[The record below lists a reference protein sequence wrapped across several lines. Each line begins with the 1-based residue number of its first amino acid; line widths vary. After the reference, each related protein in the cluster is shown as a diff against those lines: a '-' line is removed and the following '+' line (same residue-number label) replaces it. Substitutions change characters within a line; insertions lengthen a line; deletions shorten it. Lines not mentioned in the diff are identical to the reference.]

1 MTEVEFFDAPRL
13 QRPLLLIAFAGLFD
27 AAEAATDALAWI
39 KDRSEAEKYAVI
51 SSEGFVN
58 FQQAR
63 PRARFDSDGNRKIDW
78 PDTTVWSCRRP
89 GTRDVLVM
97 LGVEPHLRWQS
108 YADAVLSVARS
119 SGAEMVITVGSMISM
134 VPHTRP
140 LAVTGSAADPE
151 LSRRLNLA
159 NPTYQGPTG
168 LVGVLNQRLDAA
180 RFPVVSLRV
189 SIPHYVPSPPN
200 PKATRALL
208 RRLQQTMGLET
219 GYEELDPAV
228 SEWAMRVDQA
238 VAADGDSREYVTGLE
253 HQVDSDEQLLPKGDD
268 LAAELEAFLRERSD
282 GNPDEGDQP

>member
-1 MTEVEFFDAPRL
+1 MSEVTFFEVSRL

-27 AAEAATDALAWI
+27 AGEAATDALGWV
-39 KDRSEAEKYAVI
+39 KDRSEAERYAEI
-51 SSEGFVN
+51 SSEGFIN

-63 PRARFDSDGNRKIDW
+63 PHVRFGANGDREIDW

-108 YADAVLSVARS
+108 YADSVLTIARR
-119 SGAEMVITVGSMISM
+119 SGAEMVVTVGSMISM

-219 GYEELDPAV
+219 GYEDLDPAV
-228 SEWAMRVDQA
+228 SEWVMRVDQA
-238 VAADGDSREYVTGLE
+238 VAADGESREYVSGLE
-253 HQVDSDEQLLPKGDD
+253 NQVDSDEELLPKGDD
-268 LAAELEAFLRERSD
+268 LAAELEAFLRERND
-282 GNPDEGDQP
+282 RTDDDD

>member
-1 MTEVEFFDAPRL
+1 MSEVTFFEAPRL

-39 KDRSEAEKYAVI
+39 KDRSEADRYAQI

-63 PRARFDSDGNRKIDW
+63 PRMRFSNDGKREIDW
-78 PDTTVWSCRRP
+78 PDTTVWTCQRP
-89 GTRDVLVM
+89 GARDVLVM
-97 LGVEPHLRWQS
+97 LGVEPHLRWRS
-108 YADAVLSVARS
+108 YADSVLSIARR
-119 SGAEMVITVGSMISM
+119 SGAEMVVTVGSMISM

-151 LSRRLNLA
+151 LSRRLHLG
-159 NPTYQGPTG
+159 NPSYQGPTG

-180 RFPVVSLRV
+180 NFPVVSLRV

-208 RRLQQTMGLET
+208 RRLQQTMGLDT
-219 GYEELDPAV
+219 GYEELDSAA
-228 SEWAMRVDQA
+228 SEWNMRVDQA
-238 VAADGDSREYVTGLE
+238 VASDGESREYVEGLE

-282 GNPDEGDQP
+282 RPEDES

>member
-1 MTEVEFFDAPRL
+1 MSEVKFFEAPRL

-27 AAEAATDALAWI
+27 AGEAATDALGWV
-39 KDRSEAEKYAVI
+39 KDRSEAERYAEI

-63 PRARFDSDGNRKIDW
+63 PHARFSANGDREIDW

-108 YADAVLSVARS
+108 YSDSVLSIARR
-119 SGAEMVITVGSMISM
+119 SGAEMVVTVGSMISM

-140 LAVTGSAADPE
+140 LAVTGSAGDPE

-159 NPTYQGPTG
+159 NPSYQGPTG

-219 GYEELDPAV
+219 GYEDLDPAV
-228 SEWAMRVDQA
+228 SEWVMRVDQA
-238 VAADGDSREYVTGLE
+238 VAADGESREYVSGLE
-253 HQVDSDEQLLPKGDD
+253 NQVDSDEELLPKGDD
-268 LAAELEAFLRERSD
+268 LAAELEAFLRERND
-282 GNPDEGDQP
+282 RTDEDE